1 MDWIEM
7 SAQHAGRVLRS
18 VGLVLALVRPLATV
32 SVQGPAPSPPFMP
45 LPVPAPQNASP
56 MLESTPS

>member
-7 SAQHAGRVLRS
+7 SAQHARRVLRS
-18 VGLVLALVRPLATV
+18 VGLVLVLVRPPATV
-32 SVQGPAPSPPFMP
+32 SAQGTAPSPPSMP
-45 LPVPAPQNASP
+45 PPVPTPQNASP